1 MAFSSGVFTR
11 LYSWATDKTNGVKI
25 TAARMD
31 AEMNGMATGL
41 STCILKD
48 GTQTT
53 TAAVPFAAGLSV
65 GTSFVSTAPNF
76 SVTSGGSAHFGSIIT
91 VAVDAAASAM
101 TVTGR
106 AADNVGLINFN
117 NNANTVNQAQIWTDD
132 NGNSTGRF
140 IFNVNSVNALTLT
153 SSGVTVPGTFTSING
168 SLTMYGWSGSSD
180 QSVIFMNQSGSKYLH
195 QTGAS
200 FSFVGERVAILDS
213 TPATSATTG
222 ALVVSGG
229 IGVPGGLWVGTNGM
243 RNDGAYD
250 GTGNVYGNVFISR
263 GTASTGT
270 YYFGSNL
277 TDYLTGGASGYVLS
291 NDLTISQAGTGPT
304 NGLKLL
310 RRDNSNY
317 STIVTGSDNN
327 LYLCLNGA
335 PPYGAFNSSTGVY
348 AALSDR
354 EKKKDIESIGPM
366 WDTVKALNPV
376 SYRMKTQDED
386 ARKNLGFIAQEVRPL
401 IPEAWFALM
410 DETEGL
416 EATAIIPVL
425 TRALQEAMTRIEAL
439 EARP

>member
-1 MAFSSGVFTR
+1 M
-11 LYSWATDKTNGVKI
+11 
-25 TAARMD
+25 
-31 AEMNGMATGL
+31 
-41 STCILKD
+41 
-48 GTQTT
+48 
-53 TAAVPFAAGLSV
+53 
-65 GTSFVSTAPNF
+65 
-76 SVTSGGSAHFGSIIT
+76 
-91 VAVDAAASAM
+91 
-101 TVTGR
+101 
-106 AADNVGLINFN
+106 
-117 NNANTVNQAQIWTDD
+117 NQA
-132 NGNSTGRF
+132 ST
-140 IFNVNSVNALTLT
+140 
-153 SSGVTVPGTFTSING
+153 
-168 SLTMYGWSGSSD
+168 
-180 QSVIFMNQSGSKYLH
+180 KYLH
-195 QTGAS
+195 QTGSS
-200 FSFVGERVAILDS
+200 FSFVGERVAITDTTTSSS
-213 TPATSATTG
+213 TGTG
-222 ALVVSGG
+222 ALIVGGGVGVNGSLYANGINAGALGLTAGAGG
-229 IGVPGGLWVGTNGM
+229 INNSGP
-243 RNDGAYD
+243 YD
-250 GTGNVYGNVFISR
+250 GTGNVYGNAFISR
-263 GTASTGT
+263 VTATTGT
-270 YYFGSNL
+270 YYFGSNVV
-277 TDYLTGGASGYVLS
+277 DYLTGGASGYVLS